1 MEQKEWIIVTETSVG
16 GVYEKKDGSVIVT
29 STYDGKGMIHTVHY
43 KNATQTPTTEHIPEE
58 IIREWIEKAK
68 PLVDSAYNL
77 GHNTAIGHAIGIV
90 AQNTIN
96 EPDRVRVVLEHV
108 IQVLSNLKKN
118 IQ

>member
-68 PLVDSAYNL
+68 PLVDNAFNL
-77 GHNTAIGHAIGIV
+77 GYNQAIDHCMEMVRKLNDEVFPETPSYSI
-90 AQNTIN
+90 IN
-96 EPDRVRVVLEHV
+96 GEL
-108 IQVLSNLKKN
+108 IKLKKE
-118 IQ
+118 QP